1 VPQLNVALVPAPDQ
15 VVVRLA
21 GDADLMTAPLITDA
35 VVQAA
40 GLGTR
45 HVVVDV
51 AGARFWDCSGLHALV
66 GFTADMTAAGRD
78 CRIVGAS
85 PATRRLITAA
95 SLTDRLHLDGPLNV
109 VADAPPSP
117 RRPMGQHGAPP
128 HGRVDQLAAAGAPA
142 VLH

>member
-1 VPQLNVALVPAPDQ
+1 VPQLNVALVPAPEQ
-15 VVVRLA
+15 VVVRLV

-35 VVQAA
+35 LVQAA

-51 AGARFWDCSGLHALV
+51 AGVRFWDCSGLHVLA
-66 GFTADMTAAGRD
+66 GFTTDMTAAGRA

-85 PATRRLITAA
+85 RATRRLITAG
-95 SLTDRLHLDGPLNV
+95 SLTDRLDLDGPLNV

-117 RRPMGQHGAPP
+117 RRPMGDGGIPP
-128 HGRVDQLAAAGAPA
+128 QGTVDQLAAAPA